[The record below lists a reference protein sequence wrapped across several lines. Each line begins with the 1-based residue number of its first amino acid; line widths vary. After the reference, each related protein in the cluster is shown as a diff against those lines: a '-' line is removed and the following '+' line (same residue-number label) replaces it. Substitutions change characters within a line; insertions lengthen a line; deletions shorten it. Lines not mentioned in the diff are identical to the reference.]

1 MDEVERFKIH
11 KALMEKI
18 LTILRRSADQKKQGE
33 LMKADQSKIDFKKK
47 QIRIV
52 DTVAALIAL
61 GIIIIYFFEFELFIQ
76 IKLASNGN
84 TLKKKH
90 QSTAVNT
97 YLRLIMM
104 AASVAVSKFL
114 QNLSFVFDS
123 LLGVLIYFH
132 Y

>member
-1 MDEVERFKIH
+1 
-11 KALMEKI
+11 
-18 LTILRRSADQKKQGE
+18 
-33 LMKADQSKIDFKKK
+33 MKADQSKIDFKKK